1 MNLRL
6 HTRTRRE
13 IRHVVDWL
21 DRNSGRAGDEFL
33 LELNAALENIAKNPT
48 HFHFASG
55 NLRRCNLQRFPYHI
69 LYEIHLTHV
78 HVLTVKHHR
87 RHPDY
92 GRKSREND

>member
-13 IRHVVDWL
+13 IRQAVDWH
-21 DRNSGRAGDEFL
+21 DRRSDRAGDGFL
-33 LELNAALENIAKNPT
+33 TELNKALKTIAENPT
-48 HFHFASG
+48 HFHFTSG
-55 NLRRCNLQRFPYHI
+55 NLRRCNLRRFPYHI
-69 LYEIHLTHV
+69 LFEIHLTHV

-92 GRKSREND
+92 GRKWGPE